1 METDPVC
8 HMQVDETT
16 TTAMVEHGGSKYYFC
31 SQSCK
36 EKFEQS
42 PEQYVTAQQQSPKT
56 E

>member
-8 HMQVDETT
+8 GMQVDETRA
-16 TTAMVEHGGSKYYFC
+16 TAMVEHGGSKYYFC

-36 EKFEQS
+36 EKFEHD
-42 PEQYVTAQQQSPKT
+42 PEQYVKALQQSPKS